1 MPLSAYTWDPLTV
14 PFAPL
19 VEPGGPNGDSETR
32 PASAGVP
39 SPHVIVAVWV
49 SAVPLSLNVA
59 GARLRR
65 LPSSTVRSI
74 PAFTVGAT
82 LLTVTVYVPLSAKTW
97 DPLTVPEPPASTTV
111 PVSAAVPSPQL
122 IVAECVSSVP
132 TSENVA
138 GARETRLPSS
148 AVLLA
153 PASTAG
159 ATLLTLMVPDAESDF
174 GSGEPA
180 VVPSSVTVTETL

>member
-19 VEPGGPNGDSETR
+19 VEPGGPNGDSEAR
-32 PASAGVP
+32 PAAAGVP
-39 SPHVIVAVWV
+39 APHVIVAVWV

-82 LLTVTVYVPLSAKTW
+82 LLTVTVS
-97 DPLTVPEPPASTTV
+97 
-111 PVSAAVPSPQL
+111 VSLLEAPS
-122 IVAECVSSVP
+122 
-132 TSENVA
+132 
-138 GARETRLPSS
+138 
-148 AVLLA
+148 
-153 PASTAG
+153 
-159 ATLLTLMVPDAESDF
+159 
-174 GSGEPA
+174 
-180 VVPSSVTVTETL
+180 SSVTVTLTVYDPLSA